1 MDVKDVERAER
12 KHRYIMYL
20 LRKVAPRGEGM
31 GWKIIKYHDIT
42 HMVDDIKKFSVPSN
56 IDTESDEAGHKAS
69 KTEAMKMKKRKDKF
83 DKQVLIRL
91 SERHLLDL
99 AEAEIDGAARL

>member
-31 GWKIIKYHDIT
+31 GWKIIKFHSIT
-42 HMVDDIKKFSVPSN
+42 HMVDDIKKFGVPS
-56 IDTESDEAGHKAS
+56 TPGSEEA
-69 KTEAMKMKKRKDKF
+69 KKEG
-83 DKQVLIRL
+83 QV
-91 SERHLLDL
+91 
-99 AEAEIDGAARL
+99 